1 MKKDPKDYTQGEAE
15 YDRRRLA
22 VKAGTPNA
30 YVYFKNI
37 AVTMDGDLCV
47 GMTKNTQGGY
57 FSCSAIVRDGVRAND
72 PLRWDFQG
80 GSFDGLS
87 DLNVRSVHQDVR
99 TV

>member
-1 MKKDPKDYTQGEAE
+1 MKKDPKNYTKGEKE
-15 YDRRRLA
+15 YDRLRLA
-22 VKAGTPNA
+22 VKAGKPNA
-30 YVYFKNI
+30 YAYFVNV

-57 FSCSAIVRDGVRAND
+57 FSCSAIVRDGVRTND

-99 TV
+99 KI